1 VIRFAVVTKTS
12 EQDMALNLD
21 VFIQTEQPRPENNY
35 TAQHKRLAN
44 LLSDPNMVM
53 ALRAPVWYLG
63 EIVILG
69 PDGRE
74 MDGPERKPD
83 KWYVDVEVFTD
94 LEEAIARSREV
105 REP

>member
-1 VIRFAVVTKTS
+1 V
-12 EQDMALNLD
+12 
-21 VFIQTEQPRPENNY
+21 
-35 TAQHKRLAN
+35 RLC
-44 LLSDPNMVM
+44 
-53 ALRAPVWYLG
+53 G